1 MDKFLLS
8 IWSGLIAG
16 IFATIVGSALVKM
29 LFEFLAQSGIIQ
41 WNNGMFSI
49 QQERTIFVLGIM
61 FNFIPFQYFKIKRAE
76 KAMNGVVI
84 ITILATAV
92 WIIYYYKSLF

>member
-1 MDKFLLS
+1 MNTFSKS
-8 IWSGLIAG
+8 IWYGIIGG
-16 IFATIVGSALVKM
+16 IFATVVGSALVKM
-29 LFEFLAQSGIIQ
+29 AFEFLAQSGLIQ
-41 WNNGMFSI
+41 WNNGVFSI

-61 FNFIPFQYFKIKRAE
+61 FNFIPFQYFKVKRAE

-84 ITILATAV
+84 VTIVATII

>member
-1 MDKFLLS
+1 MNKFSKS
-8 IWSGLIAG
+8 IWSGIIAG
-16 IFATIVGSALVKM
+16 VFATIVGSALIKM
-29 LFEFLAQSGIIQ
+29 LFEFLAQSGMIQ
-41 WNNGMFSI
+41 WNNGIFSI

-61 FNFIPFQYFKIKRAE
+61 FNFIPFQYFKIKGAE

-84 ITILATAV
+84 ITILATAI

>member
-1 MDKFLLS
+1 MNKFYKS

-16 IFATIVGSALVKM
+16 VFATVVGSALIKM
-29 LFEFLAQSGIIQ
+29 LFEFLAQSGMLQ

-61 FNFIPFQYFKIKRAE
+61 FNFIPFQYFRIKKAE

-84 ITILATAV
+84 ITILATAI